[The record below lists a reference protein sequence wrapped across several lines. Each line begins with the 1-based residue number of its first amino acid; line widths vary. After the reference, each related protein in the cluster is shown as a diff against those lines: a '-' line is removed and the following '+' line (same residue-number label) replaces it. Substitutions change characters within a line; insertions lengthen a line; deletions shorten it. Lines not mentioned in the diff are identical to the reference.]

1 MRLALTLLLCST
13 VAHADDLC
21 APDAKHHGK
30 AIDLDLQRADVR
42 DVLRLLADTANV
54 NLVVGDDVTGVV
66 TLRVKRVAWD
76 AAACTIAA
84 LHHLRITRNDN
95 ILLVTRAN

>member
-1 MRLALTLLLCST
+1 MRLALALLLCST

-21 APDAKHHGK
+21 APETKHRGK
-30 AIDLDLQRADVR
+30 TIDLDVQQADVR

-54 NLVVGDDVTGVV
+54 NLVVGDDVTGKV
-66 TLRVKRVAWD
+66 TLKVKRVAWD

-84 LHHLRITRNDN
+84 VHHLRITRNDN
-95 ILLVTRAN
+95 ILLVTHAK